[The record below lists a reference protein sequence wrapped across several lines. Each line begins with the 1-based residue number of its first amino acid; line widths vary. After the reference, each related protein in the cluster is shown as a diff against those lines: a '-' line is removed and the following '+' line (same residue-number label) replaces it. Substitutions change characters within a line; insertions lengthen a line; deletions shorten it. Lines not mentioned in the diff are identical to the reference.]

1 MKKNNQ
7 IKLVDHLAEVSCPIL
22 MDGAMGTYS
31 PANRSLADACE
42 ESNLRA
48 PALIKSIQRLFRG
61 WQQNIANNTYA
72 WRIYGA
78 LRSSQT
84 EAMIRS
90 ASAVATEAVD
100 EYVAERL
107 AGVDSIPPQ
116 TAKSFYILADLGY
129 LPEGFDEQIYKEFC
143 YTIDLWIELGATHFI
158 CETLQDDRHLLEVV
172 SYIKEKLPNSCIMAS
187 FAIPQ
192 TA

>member
-1 MKKNNQ
+1 M
-7 IKLVDHLAEVSCPIL
+7 
-22 MDGAMGTYS
+22 
-31 PANRSLADACE
+31 
-42 ESNLRA
+42 
-48 PALIKSIQRLFRG
+48 
-61 WQQNIANNTYA
+61 
-72 WRIYGA
+72 
-78 LRSSQT
+78 
-84 EAMIRS
+84 
-90 ASAVATEAVD
+90 
-100 EYVAERL
+100 AERL

-187 FAIPQ
+187 LPFLRRHNSSGETIDVMFSRLD
-192 TA
+192 